1 MEDKEFKRFK
11 LAKESTTNVWWRD
24 SLFFFFDLS
33 GYILGPL
40 IAAYL
45 IGSFIDKKLD
55 SGPWGITAALV
66 IGFLVS
72 IGMIVFKTIKYM
84 KSVETALNTKK
95 KATEKTTKNDIQ

>member
-1 MEDKEFKRFK
+1 MEDKEFKRSK
-11 LAKESTTNVWWRD
+11 LVKESTTNVWWRD

-45 IGSFIDKKLD
+45 IGSFIDKKFD
-55 SGPWGITAALV
+55 SSPWGITLALGT
-66 IGFLVS
+66 GFIVS

-84 KSVETALNTKK
+84 KSVETVLNAKKQDTKE
-95 KATEKTTKNDIQ
+95 ATKEDAQ